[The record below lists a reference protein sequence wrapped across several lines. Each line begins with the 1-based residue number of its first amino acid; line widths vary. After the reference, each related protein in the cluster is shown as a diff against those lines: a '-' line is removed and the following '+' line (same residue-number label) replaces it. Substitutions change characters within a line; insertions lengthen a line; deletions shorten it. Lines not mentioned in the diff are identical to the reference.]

1 LACRF
6 NSYLS
11 HQYGRVVKWYTH
23 WNPQDKVL
31 IKKSFLIFIKK
42 YVIIYM

>member
-11 HQYGRVVKWYTH
+11 HQYGRVVKMVYT
-23 WNPQDKVL
+23 L
-31 IKKSFLIFIKK
+31 ESER
-42 YVIIYM
+42 

>member
-11 HQYGRVVKWYTH
+11 HQYGRVVKMVYT
-23 WNPQDKVL
+23 L
-31 IKKSFLIFIKK
+31 ESAR
-42 YVIIYM
+42 

>member
-11 HQYGRVVKWYTH
+11 HQIWESGEMVYT
-23 WNPQDKVL
+23 L
-31 IKKSFLIFIKK
+31 ESAR
-42 YVIIYM
+42 